1 MTIALD
7 GVVALVTGAT
17 GGIGREVCKALK
29 AANAT
34 VIAADLATLDWD
46 EAGGADS
53 VLACDLYQ
61 TLDVTSEASW
71 KALAEVIAARFGRL
85 DALAHIAGISIVES
99 FETTTLAAF
108 HRVNA
113 VNVDGVILG
122 TQALLPML
130 REGGKA
136 RKSGASVVNFSSVGG
151 LNGAAFNA
159 AYCTSKFALT
169 GLTKCM
175 GAEFAALGYNIRV
188 NSVHPG
194 GVDTGMLESI
204 IDRYVEMGVAPSRE
218 VALEGVKMSHP
229 IGRMARPEE
238 MGGGVVFLCSDAAS
252 YMTCSE
258 LVIDGGFTQI

>member
-7 GVVALVTGAT
+7 NVVALVTGAT
-17 GGIGREVCKALK
+17 GGIGREVCNALK
-29 AANAT
+29 SARAI
-34 VIAADLATLDWD
+34 VIATDLAAD
-46 EAGGADS
+46 GGD
-53 VLACDLYQ
+53 VACDVYCA
-61 TLDVTSEASW
+61 LDVTSPAGW
-71 KALAEVIAARFGRL
+71 QTVAAVVAERWGRL
-85 DALAHIAGISIVES
+85 DALVHIAGISIVES
-99 FETTTLAAF
+99 FEATTLEQF

-113 VNVDGVILG
+113 VNVDAPIIGS
-122 TQALLPML
+122 QAMLPLL

-136 RKSGASVVNFSSVGG
+136 RTSGASVVNFSSVGG
-151 LNGAAFNA
+151 INGAPFNA

-194 GVDTGMLESI
+194 GADTAMLASI
-204 IDRYVEMGVAPSRE
+204 IDRYVEMGLAPSRE
-218 VALEGVKMSHP
+218 AALEGVRTSHP

-258 LVIDGGFTQI
+258 LVIDGGFTAQ

>member
-17 GGIGREVCKALK
+17 GGIGRAVCKALK
-29 AANAT
+29 AAHAV
-34 VIAADLATLDWD
+34 VIAADLPDA
-46 EAGGADS
+46 GAD
-53 VLACDLYQ
+53 VPCDLYHS
-61 TLDVTSEASW
+61 LDVTSAASW
-71 KALAEVIAARFGRL
+71 KALADVVAAHYGRL
-85 DALAHIAGISIVES
+85 DALVHIAGISIVES
-99 FETTTLAAF
+99 FEATTLEAF
-108 HRVNA
+108 HRLNA

-122 TQALLPML
+122 TQALLPLL

-136 RKSGASVVNFSSVGG
+136 RTSGASVVNFSSVGG
-151 LNGAAFNA
+151 INGAPFNA

-194 GVDTGMLESI
+194 GVDTGMLGSI

-218 VALEGVKMSHP
+218 AAMEGIKMTHP